1 MENKSFHL
9 PLYPGSRAVM
19 AFTFFFRDL
28 PVLEYAVNETIKLAM
43 GRLRIKVW
51 DAGSALGQEPYTLA
65 ILFAERLGATYNNLY
80 LDTTDYDSE
89 NNFREIVE
97 KATYKYDELQRMP
110 ADIFKKYF
118 VFQEN
123 DLHRVCDKV
132 RSRVFFQYHDLLTLK
147 PIGLDYALV
156 VCKNVLLHFQ
166 YSERIEVIK
175 MYHKALCPGG
185 YLAME
190 NTQKMPIEI
199 SHLFEQVVPDAQLYR
214 KL

>member
-1 MENKSFHL
+1 
-9 PLYPGSRAVM
+9 M

-43 GRLRIKVW
+43 GRMRIKVW

-65 ILFAERLGATYNNLY
+65 ILFAERLGATFNNLY

-89 NNFREIVE
+89 NNFGDIV
-97 KATYKYDELQRMP
+97 KMATYKYEELQRMP
-110 ADIFKKYF
+110 VDIFNKYF
-118 VFQEN
+118 VSQGN
-123 DLHRVCDKV
+123 DLHQVCDKV
-132 RSRVFFQYHDLLTLK
+132 RSRVFFQYHDLLSLR
-147 PIGLDYALV
+147 PIGSDYALV

-175 MYHKALCPGG
+175 MYHQALSPGG
-185 YLAME
+185 FLALE
-190 NTQKMPIEI
+190 NTQKMPPEI